1 MPVPLTIIALDS
13 FTFSVAGYFRPNRID
28 GQCRFCSN
36 ADRLGQQ
43 QAHRF
48 LPLLQSRQGTVP
60 DQQAV
65 EGRSG
70 TCASTGQCIHLNMPE
85 RIERYKK

>member
-1 MPVPLTIIALDS
+1 MNGSQSLLITGWFSWL
-13 FTFSVAGYFRPNRID
+13 FSVAGYFRPNRIE

-70 TCASTGQCIHLNMPE
+70 TCASTGQCIHLNMQK
-85 RIERYKK
+85 RRSN